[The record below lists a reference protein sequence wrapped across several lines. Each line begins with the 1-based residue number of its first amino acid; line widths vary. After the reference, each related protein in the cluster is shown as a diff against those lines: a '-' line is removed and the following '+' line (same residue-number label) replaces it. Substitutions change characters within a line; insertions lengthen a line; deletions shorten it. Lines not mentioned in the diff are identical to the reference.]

1 MLERPDLP
9 HEKIIACL
17 QADYGLQIT
26 RVTFLPLGADQNTV
40 VYRIIAA
47 DGSPYFLKLRRGV
60 FDETSVTLPKF
71 LYDQGVRHII
81 APLTTQAGQL
91 WANLDDYT
99 VIVYPFVEGRD
110 GYDVDLSD
118 RHWIEF
124 GAALKRIHTANVPSS
139 ITSRIPRE
147 SYSAQWRDLVRLFL
161 ARIEEETFEDPVATQ
176 TAEFLQSKRDEI
188 LALVERTERLAEKL
202 QAQPLD
208 GVVCHSDLHAG
219 NIFIDGDSALYIV
232 DWDNPIIAPKERDL
246 MFAGGGQFGQARTA
260 REEEALFYRGYGP
273 TPIDPVALAY
283 YRYERI
289 VEDIAVECHLI
300 FSTAGDEDRERELR
314 FLISNFQPD
323 GVLAIAYRADKAWLK
338 RSVAPH
344 PPQPT

>member
-1 MLERPDLP
+1 MLEKPDLP
-9 HEKIIACL
+9 DENIIACL
-17 QADYGLQIT
+17 RAEYALSANSI
-26 RVTFLPLGADQNTV
+26 VFLPLGADQNTV
-40 VYRIIAA
+40 VYRVVAA
-47 DGSPYFLKLRRGV
+47 DETPYFVKLRRGD

-71 LYDQGVRHII
+71 LSDQAVPHII

-91 WANLDDYT
+91 WAILDDYT

-110 GYDVDLSD
+110 GYAVDLTD
-118 RHWIEF
+118 QHWIDF
-124 GAALKRIHTANVPSS
+124 GAALKRIHTADVPPA
-139 ITSRIPRE
+139 ITRRIPRE

-161 ARIEEETFEDPVATQ
+161 ARIEAEAFDDPVAAQ
-176 TAEFLQSKRDEI
+176 TAEFLQSKRDEV

-246 MFAGGGQFGQARTA
+246 MFVGGGQFGEARTA
-260 REEEALFYRGYGP
+260 HEEAALFYRGYGP

-289 VEDIAVECHLI
+289 VEDIAVECRLI

-314 FLISNFQPD
+314 FLMSNFQPG
-323 GVLAIAYRADKAWLK
+323 GVLAIAHQSD
-338 RSVAPH
+338 H
-344 PPQPT
+344 T